1 MPFLSQKNAAL
12 YLNHELDAKS
22 RPAHNYPFTVG
33 QFDSGRYYMQDR
45 SGIIYP
51 IPDEVDSFFRIWF
64 DIVDRVPLPQ
74 ETPDPL
80 RRVNKTETCST
91 STPYRYNVRVREG
104 ATGRWY
110 YVKSYSKGRY
120 TFTRDHTYA
129 KQFCYAVAR
138 QHQSRMHPDIL
149 NQY

>member
-1 MPFLSQKNAAL
+1 MPFLTQKNAPAFL
-12 YLNHELDAKS
+12 GKDLDTAH
-22 RPAHNYPFTVG
+22 RLLHNYPLTVR
-33 QFDSGRYYMQDR
+33 QWDSGRYYVQDR
-45 SGIIYP
+45 SGVCFTV
-51 IPDEVDSFFRIWF
+51 PDEVDSFDRIWF

-80 RRVNKTETCST
+80 RRVNKAETCST
-91 STPYRYNVRVREG
+91 STPYRYNVRVRED
-104 ATGRWY
+104 ATGQWY

-149 NQY
+149 NQI